1 MRTRVWSMLALAG
14 AAMAFG
20 ARPSAADQAQLL
32 QIYNA
37 IKARESQFP
46 LPQPQAEVNMGS
58 FDAASGQFTGLT
70 SSFHFELNP
79 ITHKP
84 MKIIDPAH
92 TSVNAVAIS
101 LRFAAQNGP
110 VTFTVTPGYGL
121 H

>member
-46 LPQPQAEVNMGS
+46 LHGFAVGSVAASQALQGIEDGTWSLMLPRYAVLPGGGS
-58 FDAASGQFTGLT
+58 FEVHLGCPLRMEHDAEPKA
-70 SSFHFELNP
+70 
-79 ITHKP
+79 
-84 MKIIDPAH
+84 
-92 TSVNAVAIS
+92 AIPTE
-101 LRFAAQNGP
+101 RAP
-110 VTFTVTPGYGL
+110 
-121 H
+121 